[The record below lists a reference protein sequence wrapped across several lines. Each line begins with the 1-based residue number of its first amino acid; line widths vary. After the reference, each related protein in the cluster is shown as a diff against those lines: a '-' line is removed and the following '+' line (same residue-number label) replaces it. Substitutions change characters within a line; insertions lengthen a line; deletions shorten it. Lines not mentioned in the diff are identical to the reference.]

1 MIKEQTFEGR
11 RENQA
16 STLSRT
22 CATLEALNHHRGKG
36 QRKVTVEHAMYTPAG
51 RLSSA
56 RSGPRGEGIS
66 RNQRDQPHAK
76 QITHAPEARDVAR
89 GREAGACAGRERC
102 LTGVAT
108 SRRCDGL
115 FEKQGL
121 VIKTCYL
128 NRSPCLSCQGFIQ
141 NLYCQGNHA
150 ILETCLRDFSDEPV
164 CNLQVVSVLHQHVI
178 ISLDSNVR

>member
-1 MIKEQTFEGR
+1 LACSLRPRDRLAPPSRHCPGSARGTSSKHDGGAATRSPQCSGGSYRRAVIKEQTFEGR

-22 CATLEALNHHRGKG
+22 CATLEALNHHRGKR

-102 LTGVAT
+102 LTGVPGLHSKSLLPRQ
-108 SRRCDGL
+108 SRNPRD
-115 FEKQGL
+115 
-121 VIKTCYL
+121 
-128 NRSPCLSCQGFIQ
+128 LS
-141 NLYCQGNHA
+141 
-150 ILETCLRDFSDEPV
+150 S
-164 CNLQVVSVLHQHVI
+164 
-178 ISLDSNVR
+178 